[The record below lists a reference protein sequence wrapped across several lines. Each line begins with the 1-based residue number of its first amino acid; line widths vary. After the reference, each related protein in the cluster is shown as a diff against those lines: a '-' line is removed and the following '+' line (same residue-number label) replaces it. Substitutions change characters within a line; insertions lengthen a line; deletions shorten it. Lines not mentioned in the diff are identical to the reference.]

1 LAVGAINFLVRG
13 ETMAANRSLFY
24 YVVVATLMFNVGNA
38 SLFGGSKGT
47 YQDFIFF
54 SFVFFF
60 FLVVKLLTCFTTH
73 VSISKGLMALIQIKT
88 A

>member
-1 LAVGAINFLVRG
+1 
-13 ETMAANRSLFY
+13 MAANRSLFS

-54 SFVFFF
+54 PFC
-60 FLVVKLLTCFTTH
+60 FLLLSGC
-73 VSISKGLMALIQIKT
+73 
-88 A
+88 

>member
-1 LAVGAINFLVRG
+1 LGQLIFGVMRG
-13 ETMAANRSLFY
+13 ETMAANRSLFS

-54 SFVFFF
+54 PFC
-60 FLVVKLLTCFTTH
+60 FLLLSGC
-73 VSISKGLMALIQIKT
+73 
-88 A
+88 